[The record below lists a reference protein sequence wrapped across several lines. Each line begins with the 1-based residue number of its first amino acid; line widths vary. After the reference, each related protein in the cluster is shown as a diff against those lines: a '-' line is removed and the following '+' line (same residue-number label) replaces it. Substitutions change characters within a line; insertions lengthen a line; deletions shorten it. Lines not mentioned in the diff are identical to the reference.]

1 VATQILAL
9 PLLSFGMTVG
19 TNEDWL
25 DSWVYVDTS
34 SNPISLAGLV
44 LNMMVRPTPDD
55 AYAVVVAS
63 TAASVAGL
71 SVNGTI
77 VAGGIGGNVIALR
90 IPYATM
96 LRVAPGA
103 YVFEVQAQGDGET
116 RTIAAGAVTVIQG
129 VVR

>member
-1 VATQILAL
+1 
-9 PLLSFGMTVG
+9 MTVG
-19 TNEDWL
+19 TNEGWL
-25 DSWVYVDTS
+25 DSWAYVDALG
-34 SNPISLAGLV
+34 NPISLAGLV
-44 LNMMVRPTPDD
+44 LNMMVRPTPGD

-63 TAASVAGL
+63 TVATVAGL
-71 SVNGTI
+71 SVNGNI
-77 VAGGIGGNVIALR
+77 VTGGMGGNVIALQ

-116 RTIAAGAVTVIQG
+116 RIVARGTITVVQG